1 MSVTGTQSYEFGP
14 FRLEPAERR
23 LVRDGQDVP
32 LPPKAF
38 DLLVVLV
45 SRAGRLVTKEDLLQS
60 VWPDTFV
67 EEASL
72 SYTVSLLR
80 KALQSGGDSTRYIDT
95 VQKLGYRF
103 AGSVRPV
110 ATGGDLPA
118 SARDQ
123 AAPPNGPYPALFS
136 WRGAF
141 ALGAIVLA
149 AVAAWVLL
157 RQRQEA
163 ALPQPLARFEV
174 PVPAHIVLTELDHPV
189 ISPDGRHVAFAG
201 LSERRRQLWVQP
213 LKLAEAVPLAGTDGA
228 TTPTWSPDSRSLVFF
243 ADRQLKRIDVDG
255 GRPISLCC
263 AGMSLRERASSLAWA
278 NGVIL
283 FSNGPVYRVSDKG
296 GTPEAVTRLDTA
308 SHETRHFVADFL
320 SDGRRFVFFT
330 DAPGSSFHVAS
341 LDRPHERRA
350 FEIGPVARI
359 QGLSIFSGHLL
370 YVQDRVVIDQPFDEQ
385 TLERTGAPT
394 TLDEIDP
401 APFQPQPSASG
412 TGTLVFRSK
421 WYSLRQL
428 TWRGRDGRV
437 MGVVGRPDVNTH
449 VELSPTAQRAVI
461 IRGGAGL
468 QNRDLWLADLTT
480 GNFSRLT
487 SDPGV
492 ESSPAWSPDGR
503 RIAYHSS
510 KPGVTSPF
518 VMEIDTRREDSLLVP
533 ATGIVVDDWTPDG
546 RFLVL
551 RNYGATVFALPLEGP
566 RALQK
571 LAADTPYLIDQLQVS
586 PDGHRVAYNSDE
598 SDSWE
603 VYVARFPEFTEQRQ
617 VSVNGG
623 VQPRWAQGSGELFYL
638 TPDGT
643 MMLVPSKGGAT
654 PTFDPPQV
662 LFETSLGPA
671 ASVIS
676 QFDVIA
682 DGQRFLIL
690 EPPAT
695 RPQTFTYL
703 LNWTHGPNK

>member
-1 MSVTGTQSYEFGP
+1 MSVTGAQSYEFGP

-38 DLLVVLV
+38 DLLMVLV

-80 KALQSGGDSTRYIDT
+80 KALQSGDDSARYIDT

-103 AGSVRPV
+103 AASVRTV
-110 ATGGDLPA
+110 ATAG
-118 SARDQ
+118 DQ
-123 AAPPNGPYPALFS
+123 AASAGHEPPRPKVAPSSLFS
-136 WRGAF
+136 WRAGIT
-141 ALGAIVLA
+141 LGVLVLA
-149 AVAAWVLL
+149 TVAVLVLL
-157 RQRQEA
+157 RQRREA
-163 ALPQPLARFEV
+163 PPSQNLARFEV
-174 PVPAHIVLTELDHPV
+174 PLPTNIVLTQFDQPV
-189 ISPDGRHVAFAG
+189 ISPDGRRVVFAG
-201 LSERRRQLWVQP
+201 LSEGRRRLWVQRIGSSP
-213 LKLAEAVPLAGTDGA
+213 PVPLPGTDGA
-228 TTPTWSPDSRSLVFF
+228 TAPAWSPDSRSLAFF
-243 ADRQLKRIDVDG
+243 ADQQLKRIEVDG

-263 AGMSLRERASSLAWA
+263 AGMPVRGPVLSPAWA

-283 FSNGPVYRVSDKG
+283 FNNGPVYRISDSG
-296 GTPEAVTRLDTA
+296 GAPEAVTRVDTA
-308 SHETRHFVADFL
+308 SHETHHFVADFL
-320 SDGRRFVFFT
+320 SDGRRFVFFS
-330 DAPGSSFHVAS
+330 DAPDSGFYVSS

-350 FEIGPVARI
+350 LEIGRVGRI

-385 TLERTGAPT
+385 TLERRGAPT

-401 APFQPQPSASG
+401 APWQPQPSASR
-412 TGTLVFRSK
+412 TGTLIFRSK

-437 MGVVGRPDVNTH
+437 TAVAGKPDVYNH
-449 VELSPTAQRAVI
+449 VELSPDGTRAIVVH
-461 IRGGAGL
+461 GGFGP

-480 GNFSRLT
+480 GMFSRLT
-487 SDPGV
+487 TDPGV
-492 ESSPAWSPDGR
+492 ESSPAWSPDGH

-510 KPGVTSPF
+510 RPGVLSPF
-518 VMEIDTRREDSLLVP
+518 VMDVDTGREERLLEP
-533 ATGIVVDDWTPDG
+533 PTGIAVDDWTPDG

-551 RNYGATVFALPLEGP
+551 RTYGAAVFTLPLEGP
-566 RALQK
+566 RELQR
-571 LAADTPYLIDQLQVS
+571 LADTPYTEDQLQVS
-586 PDGHRVAYNSDE
+586 PDGHWVAFNSDE

-603 VYVARFPEFTEQRQ
+603 VYVARFPEFTEKHQI
-617 VSVNGG
+617 SVDGG
-623 VQPRWAQGSGELFYL
+623 VQPRWAQDSGELFYL

-643 MMLVPSKGGAT
+643 MMVVPSTGG
-654 PTFDPPQV
+654 FGRRLPQA
-662 LFETSLGPA
+662 LFKTALGPA
-671 ASVIS
+671 SYQNS
-676 QFDVIA
+676 QFDVTA

-703 LNWTHGPNK
+703 LNWTDGPNK